1 MLLQEIY
8 AREAMQDAGITGDLS
23 IVHAEQPQTIVNG
36 KDYGLLFPKRLFTF
50 GNKTIEKLFIGLKT
64 PTREALLSKIDD
76 CTVIYSERGRNEQL
90 KGYDEVYYSMMSS
103 ARRIV
108 CPDGDFVWTYR
119 FFEAVACGCI
129 PVVEHLHP
137 MYEGFIFEMID
148 MQQPNRW
155 DMSIINHNRELLM
168 ERHTL

>member
-8 AREAMQDAGITGDLS
+8 AIEAMQDAGITGDLS

-36 KDYGLLFPKRLFTF
+36 KDYGLLFPKRIFTF
-50 GNKTIEKLFIGLKT
+50 ENKTIKKLFIGLHT
-64 PTREALLSKIDD
+64 PQREAILSTIKDATI
-76 CTVIYSERGRNEQL
+76 IYTNRGRNDDL
-90 KGYDEVYYSMMSS
+90 KGYDDLYYDTM
-103 ARRIV
+103 ARAFRVV

-129 PVVEHLHP
+129 PVVEHMHP
-137 MYEGFIFEMID
+137 LYEGFIFETID
-148 MQQPNRW
+148 MQQPNKW

-168 ERHTL
+168 SRHTL